1 MEVIEKLFAMDTEAK
16 DQCNTQVGSAWA
28 MKAPASPCRGPG
40 DTEQSLGDRELVI
53 TLPLAITL
61 PPTFS
66 LLGPALLFLTLNFV
80 SSFLR
85 QLPSHTCQTETTLPD
100 L

>member
-16 DQCNTQVGSAWA
+16 DQCNTQVI
-28 MKAPASPCRGPG
+28 KAPASPCRGPG
-40 DTEQSLGDRELVI
+40 DTEQSLGDRELV
-53 TLPLAITL
+53 ITL

-85 QLPSHTCQTETTLPD
+85 QLPSHTRQTETTLPD

>member
-16 DQCNTQVGSAWA
+16 DQCSTQVGSVWV
-28 MKAPASPCRGPG
+28 MKAPAPLCRGPG
-40 DTEQSLGDRELVI
+40 DTEQSLGDRELAL
-53 TLPLAITL
+53 TLPL
-61 PPTFS
+61 TFS
-66 LLGPALLFLTLNFV
+66 RLAPALLFLTLNLV

-85 QLPSHTCQTETTLPD
+85 QPPSHTCQTETTPPD

>member
-16 DQCNTQVGSAWA
+16 DQCNTQVGSVWVI
-28 MKAPASPCRGPG
+28 KAPASPCRGPG

-53 TLPLAITL
+53 TLP
-61 PPTFS
+61 PTFP
-66 LLGPALLFLTLNFV
+66 LLGPALLFLTLNFI
-80 SSFLR
+80 SSFLG
-85 QLPSHTCQTETTLPD
+85 QLPSHTCQTETMLPD